1 MKRKMNVLALAL
13 AVVIITAMVLNA
25 TIGYAGEKESAA
37 PSVKEVTEAVLG
49 NEGTKF
55 KILLDAPAEMID
67 ETFLCQVTGNTET
80 QVNVVYRPEDPDNG
94 KEEYQAE
101 IAGSSDDY
109 SSKGR
114 HVGRVEANH
123 IEFDVYIIDMEYT
136 GEPVLDADP
145 GDHIAEDQMLM
156 IAVAHVNGVTFDMR
170 KVKFGENAEFTKAEI
185 QQELSKISVAA
196 DDDVLTARELAS
208 NDAVIADG
216 NASVTVK
223 GGIPEGTE
231 ANIGDYYI
239 AYEAQ
244 DGEAWI
250 SVQDCSLED
259 ALEVYE
265 YEKPVRKW
273 KTTYRGK
280 NVCIYITAIPEE
292 DGQTFDISGYIEAGG
307 GILEVGRREY
317 GKGVNEKTSF
327 TEKDVIDLF
336 KKVTW

>member
-1 MKRKMNVLALAL
+1 MKRKMNIFALVLA
-13 AVVIITAMVLNA
+13 AVIMTAMVLNA
-25 TIGYAGEKESAA
+25 AVGYAGEKESAA

-67 ETFLCQVTGNTET
+67 ETFLCQVTGDTET
-80 QVNVVYRPEDPDNG
+80 QINVVYRPEDPDNG

-114 HVGRVEANH
+114 HIGRVEANH
-123 IEFDVYIIDMEYT
+123 IDFDVYIIDMEYT
-136 GEPVLDADP
+136 GEPVPDADP
-145 GDHIAEDQMLM
+145 GDHIAEDQMLLL
-156 IAVAHVNGVTFDMR
+156 AVAHVNGVTFDMR
-170 KVKFGENAEFTKAEI
+170 KIKFGENAGFTKAEI

-196 DDDVLTARELAS
+196 DDAALTARELAS

-231 ANIGDYYI
+231 ASVGDYYI
-239 AYEAQ
+239 TYEASE
-244 DGEAWI
+244 GEAWI

-273 KTTYRGK
+273 ETTYRGK
-280 NVCIYITAIPEE
+280 TVYIYITAIPEE
-292 DGQTFDISGYIEAGG
+292 DGQTFDISGYVEAGG
-307 GILEVGRREY
+307 GILEAGRREY
-317 GKGVNEKTSF
+317 GKEANEKTSF
-327 TEKDVIDLF
+327 TEKDVTDLF
-336 KKVTW
+336 EKVTW